1 VLMASGFDSVC
12 EIAGGLAAWE
22 SANLP
27 VQSAKGVDAHHA
39 ESS

>member
-1 VLMASGFDSVC
+1 LLKACGFHSVC

-27 VQSAKGVDAHHA
+27 IQSAKR
-39 ESS
+39 